1 MADRV
6 GGKPGGVKKTLGVVG
21 RRFVFIGE
29 LFFQFADSLDQLG
42 ELLGGDELTLG
53 LKIGD
58 RGEAH
63 VLPAAIEIV
72 QHS

>member
-1 MADRV
+1 MA
-6 GGKPGGVKKTLGVVG
+6 GGVKKTLGVVG

-29 LFFQFADSLDQLG
+29 LFFQFADALDQLG
-42 ELLGGDELTLG
+42 ELLGGDELALG

-63 VLPAAIEIV
+63 VLLAALEII
-72 QHS
+72 QHR